1 MKAFWTLYF
10 KELRSNKLLFLFL
23 CIASLGIIY
32 YFPLAIVS
40 AKYSFYRDS
49 FYFLSWSILFI
60 IPLIMFSLVT
70 FERKKDDNL
79 LKLFLP
85 IGRSTIILAR
95 FSAVTSM
102 IVILP
107 LGTRIFGNIFFYMFS
122 RCFDNIYQV
131 FSPFKGIDLLWYLKN
146 FAIYLAPLILIAG
159 IFSLLEAFVSV
170 LKRSR
175 LIFGFLFVFALF
187 IVLIRLYIIY
197 SWAFGIDSYYW
208 ENDWEWALEIRYI
221 ILYMYIM
228 GIVFLGTGLF
238 LYEKYAE
245 A

>member
-23 CIASLGIIY
+23 CIASLGISY

-60 IPLIMFSLVT
+60 IPLIMLSLVT

-107 LGTRIFGNIFFYMFS
+107 LGTRIFGNIS
-122 RCFDNIYQV
+122 SV
-131 FSPFKGIDLLWYLKN
+131 
-146 FAIYLAPLILIAG
+146 
-159 IFSLLEAFVSV
+159 V
-170 LKRSR
+170 LKKFCDISGTAHFNRRDIKPSGS
-175 LIFGFLFVFALF
+175 ICFCSETIQIYNWFF
-187 IVLIRLYIIY
+187 ICFCVVYCFNTVIY
-197 SWAFGIDSYYW
+197 NLQLGIW
-208 ENDWEWALEIRYI
+208 N
-221 ILYMYIM
+221 
-228 GIVFLGTGLF
+228 
-238 LYEKYAE
+238 
-245 A
+245 